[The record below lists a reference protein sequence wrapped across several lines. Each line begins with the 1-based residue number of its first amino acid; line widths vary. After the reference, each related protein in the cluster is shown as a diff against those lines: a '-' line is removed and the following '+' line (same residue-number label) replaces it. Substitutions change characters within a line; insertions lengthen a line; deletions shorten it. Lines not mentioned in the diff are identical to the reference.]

1 MLKLSVRMLDNVL
14 RLGPVR
20 GRVDPDL
27 VILVCGEQL
36 GAVQRVEVG
45 CDGGDKAETLSRQRG
60 PPDD

>member
-20 GRVDPDL
+20 GRVHPDL
-27 VILVCGEQL
+27 VVLVCGEQF

-45 CDGGDKAETLSRQRG
+45 CDR
-60 PPDD
+60 